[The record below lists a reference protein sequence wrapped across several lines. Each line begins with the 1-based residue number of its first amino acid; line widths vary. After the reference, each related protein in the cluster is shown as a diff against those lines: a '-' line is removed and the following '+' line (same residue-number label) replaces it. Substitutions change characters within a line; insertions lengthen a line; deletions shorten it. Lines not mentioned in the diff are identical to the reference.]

1 MANVASF
8 VFDDPFF
15 SILQIKQITNVKKI
29 TKDRVLLSFFESNQF
44 PNLSQKKIEKI
55 SPKLLNKCKILSQ
68 LHFQFAFQP
77 SNLSKLIKKQNY
89 SPKEIELI
97 SQIALFSFISWT
109 QFCERNGTID
119 FLDVDID
126 KLKSRKMRK
135 YLIKYLSMITT
146 VTTVLCVKSG
156 TEENLQKRNDLWAYM
171 KDTKPAVYKEVK
183 KTALGLAMQ
192 LNDPLGRKLIVG
204 GYKLAQ
210 KLFGF
215 N

>member
-1 MANVASF
+1 MIGRI
-8 VFDDPFF
+8 DQ
-15 SILQIKQITNVKKI
+15 QI
-29 TKDRVLLSFFESNQF
+29 RV
-44 PNLSQKKIEKI
+44 
-55 SPKLLNKCKILSQ
+55 NK
-68 LHFQFAFQP
+68 
-77 SNLSKLIKKQNY
+77 
-89 SPKEIELI
+89 
-97 SQIALFSFISWT
+97 
-109 QFCERNGTID
+109 RMID
-119 FLDVDID
+119 AIDID

-146 VTTVLCVKSG
+146 VNTVLCVKSG